1 MLRLEATER
10 KKEDSLIEEDTV
22 GVFGSSG
29 KFIKNELVTIF
40 MTFLM
45 YSPKQKR
52 ADFLKDDITIEEEF
66 RAEIDNIE

>member
-10 KKEDSLIEEDTV
+10 KQLKTTSIEEDTV

-29 KFIKNELVTIF
+29 KFIKNELVAIF
-40 MTFLM
+40 MTLLM

-52 ADFLKDDITIEEEF
+52 DFLKDDISIEEEF
-66 RAEIDNIE
+66 RAEIDNI